1 MLPAIIESMKDSPD
15 EMNRKRYLVFVD
27 LITKHNELADQES
40 LDTQRFIA
48 ATKAIKEVCPTAT
61 SLEHG
66 ITLLAELARAR
77 ESNSKPFSSWAGDHY
92 GI

>member
-27 LITKHNELADQES
+27 LIAELVSCQNQLTKLKNELAW
-40 LDTQRFIA
+40 
-48 ATKAIKEVCPTAT
+48 
-61 SLEHG
+61 
-66 ITLLAELARAR
+66 AR